1 MKKIFSLLALA
12 SFISLGILTFASF
25 VQAQTTTEGV
35 LEGCTITKTGAA
47 LESCT
52 INVWCDFDAN
62 PKCGICCFLNTLY
75 NITDWIFVILVGL
88 ASVFVIIGAMTL
100 LMSAG
105 DPSKL
110 SSGRNYI
117 LWAAMGLVVG
127 LLARAIPAI
136 VKLAVGQ

>member
-35 LEGCTITKTGAA
+35 LEGCTITQSGA
-47 LESCT
+47 LLSGCT
-52 INVWCDFDAN
+52 TECNFNTNAT
-62 PKCGICCFLNTLY
+62 CGVCCFLNTLY
-75 NITDWIFVILVGL
+75 NVTDWIFVILVGV
-88 ASVFVIIGAMTL
+88 ASIFVIIGAMNL

-105 DPSKL
+105 DTTKV

-117 LWAAMGLVVG
+117 MYAAIGLIVG
-127 LLARAIPAI
+127 FLAKAILAI

>member
-1 MKKIFSLLALA
+1 MKKIFSILTLLSLVN
-12 SFISLGILTFASF
+12 LGILGLAF
-25 VQAQTTTEGV
+25 VAQAQTATEGV
-35 LEGCTITKTGAA
+35 LEGCTITQSGA
-47 LESCT
+47 LLSGCT
-52 INVWCDFDAN
+52 ADCNFDAN
-62 PKCGICCFLNTLY
+62 AKCGVCCLLNTLY

-88 ASVFVIIGAMTL
+88 AGVFVIIGAMTL

-110 SSGRNYI
+110 SSGRSYI
-117 LWAAMGLVVG
+117 MWAAIGLIVG

>member
-1 MKKIFSLLALA
+1 MKKIFSLLTLL
-12 SFISLGILTFASF
+12 SFIGLGILAVASF
-25 VQAQTTTEGV
+25 AQAQTATEGV
-35 LEGCTITKTGAA
+35 LEGCTITQSGA
-47 LESCT
+47 LLSGCT
-52 INVWCDFDAN
+52 ADCNFDVNA
-62 PKCGICCFLNTLY
+62 KCGVCCLLNTLY

-88 ASVFVIIGAMTL
+88 AGVFVIIGAMTL

-110 SSGRNYI
+110 SSGRSYI
-117 LWAAMGLVVG
+117 MWAAIGLVVG